1 MRKLG
6 LVIGLSVAALLSACG
21 GGGGSSGDTHEA
33 YSITLRADKKQLPI
47 NIAHTGAG
55 IGAYAPYTTTLYVEA
70 REGSKP
76 IPGGEDIFSCNI
88 VQGFESGALYY
99 LDGDDEHEDDDGNP
113 LAYRSVVLGSNSGA
127 ATFHFHA
134 SNKAGTARVMCSVTN
149 PRDNQVSS
157 AAVDIVVGA
166 NTGMPA
172 SVLAVAQEPRYLGS
186 QLNQSQIRNN
196 VGIQAF
202 VMDDANQP
210 IPDPAAGTANVQ
222 VYIKPTGASDGARI
236 MAGSQPYS
244 NLLNLATNGGVAS
257 FALSSGP
264 GRGVILLELTT
275 DRYDNN
281 VSNGIQDPVAQLLAV
296 PVVDAIA
303 QAPLAI
309 TTTDLTATNGNAFAY
324 ALEATGGVPPYTW
337 TVLGGLPP
345 GLSHSGGVISGTP
358 KAPPGEYSVAVRVT
372 DDAGMTAAATI
383 KITVSGDLPLDPLV
397 MTGCTS
403 DVNTACKL
411 PNATLNQAYRYAF
424 SATGGDATET
434 IAWNFAGLPSWLS
447 GSATGN
453 TGVVIGTPWQTPP
466 TTTPPTPAA
475 TCGIYNFFVTATRGD
490 LTVTRQMSVE
500 VVGTTAVPCP

>member
-6 LVIGLSVAALLSACG
+6 LIIGLSVAALLSACG

-166 NTGMPA
+166 STGMPA
-172 SVLAVAQEPRYLGS
+172 SVNAIAQQPGYLGS
-186 QLNQSQIRNN
+186 QFNPNSIRNN

-210 IPDPAAGTANVQ
+210 IPNPAGGAPNLQVRIVPTA
-222 VYIKPTGASDGARI
+222 ASEGARI
-236 MAGSQPYS
+236 MAGSQPYI
-244 NLLNLATNGGVAS
+244 NLLHISTNGGVGLLS
-257 FALSSGP
+257 LSSGP
-264 GRGVILLELTT
+264 NKGVILLEFMT

-281 VSNGIQDPVAQLLAV
+281 VSNGIQDSVVQLMAV
-296 PVVDAIA
+296 PVVDAVAQTPLTIA
-303 QAPLAI
+303 DAELS
-309 TTTDLTATNGNAFAY
+309 ATNGVPYAY
-324 ALEATGGVPPYTW
+324 ALQAEGGVPPYTW
-337 TVLGGLPP
+337 TALGGLPS
-345 GLSHSGGVISGTP
+345 GLTLNPSGVISGTP
-358 KAPPGEYSVAVRVT
+358 KAPAGDYTVAVQVT
-372 DDAGMTAAATI
+372 DATGKPVTANLTLTLGGAM
-383 KITVSGDLPLDPLV
+383 PLDPLAIV
-397 MTGCTS
+397 GCTGAI
-403 DVNTACKL
+403 NTPCKL
-411 PNATLNQAYRYAF
+411 PNAEKGERYTYIL
-424 SATGGDATET
+424 STSGGDSAQVP
-434 IAWNFAGLPSWLS
+434 AWTFTPPGPTNGLTFAG
-447 GSATGN
+447 TG
-453 TGVVIGTPWQTPP
+453 IISGTPV
-466 TTTPPTPAA
+466 A
-475 TCGIYNFFVTATRGD
+475 CGVHTFVASVKQGT
-490 LTVTRQMSVE
+490 LTVTRQMSIE
-500 VVGTTAVPCP
+500 VVGTTASSCP

>member
-6 LVIGLSVAALLSACG
+6 LIIGLSVAALLSACG

-166 NTGMPA
+166 STGMPA
-172 SVLAVAQEPRYLGS
+172 SVNAIAQQPGYLGS
-186 QLNQSQIRNN
+186 QFNPNSIRNN

-210 IPDPAAGTANVQ
+210 IPNPAGGAPNLQVRIVPTA
-222 VYIKPTGASDGARI
+222 ASEGARI
-236 MAGSQPYS
+236 MAGSQPYI
-244 NLLNLATNGGVAS
+244 NLLHISTNGGVGLLS
-257 FALSSGP
+257 LSSGP
-264 GRGVILLELTT
+264 NKGVILLEFMT

-281 VSNGIQDPVAQLLAV
+281 VSNGIQDSVVQLMAV
-296 PVVDAIA
+296 PVVDAVAQTPLTIA
-303 QAPLAI
+303 DAELS
-309 TTTDLTATNGNAFAY
+309 ATNGVPYAY
-324 ALEATGGVPPYTW
+324 ALQAEGGVPPYTW
-337 TVLGGLPP
+337 TALGGLPS
-345 GLSHSGGVISGTP
+345 GLTLNPSGVISGTP
-358 KAPPGEYSVAVRVT
+358 KAPAGDYTVAVQVT
-372 DDAGMTAAATI
+372 DATGKPVTANLTLTLGGAM
-383 KITVSGDLPLDPLV
+383 PLDPLAIV
-397 MTGCTS
+397 GCTGAI
-403 DVNTACKL
+403 NEPCKLL
-411 PNATLNQAYRYAF
+411 PNAEKGKLYTYIL
-424 SATGGDATET
+424 STSGGDSAQVP
-434 IAWNFAGLPSWLS
+434 AWTFTPPGPTNGLTFAG
-447 GSATGN
+447 TGIIH
-453 TGVVIGTPWQTPP
+453 G
-466 TTTPPTPAA
+466 TPAA
-475 TCGIYNFFVTATRGD
+475 CGVHTFVASVKQGT
-490 LTVTRQMSVE
+490 LTVTRQMSIE
-500 VVGTTAVPCP
+500 VVGTTASPCP

>member
-166 NTGMPA
+166 STGMPA
-172 SVLAVAQEPRYLGS
+172 SVNAIAQQPGYLGS
-186 QLNQSQIRNN
+186 QFNPNSIRNN

-210 IPDPAAGTANVQ
+210 IPNPAGGAPNLQVRIVPTA
-222 VYIKPTGASDGARI
+222 ASEGARI
-236 MAGSQPYS
+236 MAGSQPYI
-244 NLLNLATNGGVAS
+244 NLLHISTNGGVGLLS
-257 FALSSGP
+257 LSSGP
-264 GRGVILLELTT
+264 NKGVILLEFMT

-281 VSNGIQDPVAQLLAV
+281 VSNGIQDPVVQLMAV
-296 PVVDAIA
+296 PVVDAVAQTPLTIA
-303 QAPLAI
+303 DAELS
-309 TTTDLTATNGNAFAY
+309 ATNGVPYAY
-324 ALEATGGVPPYTW
+324 ALQAEGGVPPYTW
-337 TVLGGLPP
+337 TALGGLPS
-345 GLSHSGGVISGTP
+345 GLTLNPSGVISGTP
-358 KAPPGEYSVAVRVT
+358 KAPAGDYTVAVQVT
-372 DDAGMTAAATI
+372 DATGKPVTANLTLTLGGAM
-383 KITVSGDLPLDPLV
+383 PLDPLAIV
-397 MTGCTS
+397 GCTGAI
-403 DVNTACKL
+403 NEPCKL
-411 PNATLNQAYRYAF
+411 PEAEKGKLYTYIL
-424 SATGGDATET
+424 STSGGDSAQVP
-434 IAWNFAGLPSWLS
+434 AWTFTPPGPTNGLTFAGTGIIS
-447 GSATGN
+447 G
-453 TGVVIGTPWQTPP
+453 
-466 TTTPPTPAA
+466 TPAA
-475 TCGIYNFFVTATRGD
+475 CGVHTFVASVKQGT
-490 LTVTRQMSVE
+490 LTVTRQMSIE
-500 VVGTTAVPCP
+500 VVGTTASPCP